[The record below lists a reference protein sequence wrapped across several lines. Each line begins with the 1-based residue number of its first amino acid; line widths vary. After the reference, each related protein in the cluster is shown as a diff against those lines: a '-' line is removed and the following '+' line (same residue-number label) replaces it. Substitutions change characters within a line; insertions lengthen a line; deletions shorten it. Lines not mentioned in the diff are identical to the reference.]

1 MYLTLR
7 FIQLQL
13 FKNIFFYANIE
24 VSSSYIFL
32 LTRDAMIKK
41 ENKTHQNILRLL
53 KKTVS
58 TDITVSSLQT
68 AWRSPF
74 EAPDTPTKEEN

>member
-13 FKNIFFYANIE
+13 FKNRFFYAKIE
-24 VSSSYIFL
+24 VSSLYIFL

-41 ENKTHQNILRLL
+41 
-53 KKTVS
+53 
-58 TDITVSSLQT
+58 
-68 AWRSPF
+68 
-74 EAPDTPTKEEN
+74 